1 MDMTEPEA
9 DCGLTMISPTS
20 FYSSEREKTN
30 LNWFTYELAMSIYDE
45 ARKGLGRRLRREGVG
60 GDALAELS
68 VHAAKALGD
77 QVRQRLAGGLDI
89 VVISPELVQDR
100 HGGLSDRTLD
110 GMVDAMMRAWDDVLR
125 VCETCSNSCITDH
138 DERCWMFDE
147 ETFEREGDAPGL
159 RPATPGGPARIDP
172 EALLMAPPD
181 GGPRL
186 VHDEVLGRLM
196 ERAEGWCSSFRG
208 SDRFRRLPPEQR
220 EVASSIV
227 VFFARYMY
235 IELGLLPEG
244 WDGDA
249 VEEGCVDALPRKVTA
264 ELDYFE
270 MVAPVLSAFLEFAGE
285 EGLVPDG
292 GALAARVAPLGERI
306 VANASDPS
314 RWGPAKSM
322 AMAAL
327 EAGVDLADGEAM
339 DRFLARH
346 STRRDGGERRGS
358 GRRTGTRR
366 ARRGR

>member
-1 MDMTEPEA
+1 MEMTEPEA

-20 FYSSEREKTN
+20 FYSSERDKTK

-45 ARKGLGRRLRREGVG
+45 ARKGLGGRLRREGVG
-60 GDALAELS
+60 GDALAEIS
-68 VHAAKALGD
+68 VHAAKALAD
-77 QVRQRLAGGLDI
+77 QVRLRLAGGLDT
-89 VVISPELVQDR
+89 VVISPELVRDR

-125 VCETCSNSCITDH
+125 VCETCTNSCITEH
-138 DERCWMFDE
+138 DRRCWMFDE
-147 ETFEREGDAPGL
+147 EASEGEGDAPAP
-159 RPATPGGPARIDP
+159 RPAISGGSARIDP

-196 ERAEGWCSSFRG
+196 GRAEGWCSAFRG

-220 EVASSIV
+220 EVADSIV

-264 ELDYFE
+264 GLDYFE
-270 MVAPVLSAFLEFAGE
+270 MVAPVLSAFLGFAGE
-285 EGLVPDG
+285 EGLVEG
-292 GALAARVAPLGERI
+292 GRALAARVAPLGERI
-306 VANASDPS
+306 VASASDPS
-314 RWGPAKSM
+314 RWGPVKSM

-327 EAGVDLADGEAM
+327 EAGVDLADDEAM

-346 STRRDGGERRGS
+346 GTRRGGGERGGS
-358 GRRTGTRR
+358 RRRTGKRR